1 MQFTS
6 ARELF
11 EAAREASR
19 DAERI
24 RRQLAAM
31 EGRATA
37 LQGGGFEPRVRST
50 PDPDRIGRSVAA
62 MVDVEAKLRERQDED
77 YALIDLACAVLYGT
91 DSDAG
96 LRTLVG
102 WRADAIFHYYLG
114 GLTWEEV
121 GGLMGY
127 TAQHC
132 RQQASYAFDVC
143 DGWGIPSVMDGHGL
157 AEV

>member
-6 ARELF
+6 ARDLF
-11 EAAREASR
+11 ESAREASR

-31 EGRATA
+31 EGRATS
-37 LQGGGFEPRVRST
+37 LGGGGLEPRVRST
-50 PDPDRIGRSVAA
+50 PDPDRIGCAVVA
-62 MVDVEAKLRERQDED
+62 MVDVEAKLRERADED
-77 YALIDLACAVLYGT
+77 YRLLDLACAVLYGT

-96 LRTLVG
+96 LWALVG
-102 WRADAIFHYYLG
+102 WRADAIYHHYLG
-114 GLTWEEV
+114 GLTWDEV

-132 RQQASYAFDVC
+132 RQQAACAMEVA
-143 DGWGIPSVMDGHGL
+143 DGWGVLNVIRGQGA
-157 AEV
+157 AEQ

>member
-6 ARELF
+6 ARDLF
-11 EAAREASR
+11 ESAREASR

-24 RRQLAAM
+24 SRQLAAM
-31 EGRATA
+31 EGRATS
-37 LQGGGFEPRVRST
+37 LGGGGFEPRVRST
-50 PDPDRIGRSVAA
+50 PDPDRIGCAVVA
-62 MVDVEAKLRERQDED
+62 MVDVESKLRERQDED
-77 YALIDLACAVLYGT
+77 YRLLDLACAVLYGT
-91 DSDAG
+91 ESDAG
-96 LRTLVG
+96 LWALVG
-102 WRADAIFHYYLG
+102 WRADAIYHHYLG

-132 RQQASYAFDVC
+132 RQQATYAMEVA
-143 DGWGIPSVMDGHGL
+143 DGWGVVNVMRGQGA